1 MYSFYKLKNCK
12 TNHYWSE
19 SFCIFF
25 CHFLTVAAPLLK
37 SCIGSLSHLIIFLS
51 LCFLV
56 FWKNSLRWWPNFLFS
71 CQKLSRCS
79 LSPLSMNVVM
89 PFFIPK
95 APPCPQAGY
104 ALSHSTL
111 ESHKN
116 QGFKIFIFVS
126 GRLGGLN
133 LQGKAFFGNAI
144 PFMIRDFPLTSQLTS
159 ERSIC
164 QWEGWATISES
175 G

>member
-1 MYSFYKLKNCK
+1 M
-12 TNHYWSE
+12 
-19 SFCIFF
+19 
-25 CHFLTVAAPLLK
+25 
-37 SCIGSLSHLIIFLS
+37 
-51 LCFLV
+51 
-56 FWKNSLRWWPNFLFS
+56 
-71 CQKLSRCS
+71 
-79 LSPLSMNVVM
+79 VM

-104 ALSHSTL
+104 ALSHSAL

-116 QGFKIFIFVS
+116 QGLKIFIFVS

-133 LQGKAFFGNAI
+133 LQGRAFFGNAI
-144 PFMIRDFPLTSQLTS
+144 PFMIHDFPLTSQLTS

-164 QWEGWATISES
+164 QWEGWVTISES